1 MPYNREKAIREL
13 KKLTNW
19 HSYGKKHGESIFTKL
34 FQNYILPQRYGF
46 DKRKPHLSSLIL
58 SKQISRK
65 EALRELKKTM
75 YDKLQLKNDIKYF
88 CKKMRISESEFERY
102 MKLPLRS
109 YADFNNWDAYYKIM
123 KFIQRTVK
131 KVTGMNLNKYS

>member
-1 MPYNREKAIREL
+1 
-13 KKLTNW
+13 
-19 HSYGKKHGESIFTKL
+19 
-34 FQNYILPQRYGF
+34 
-46 DKRKPHLSSLIL
+46 
-58 SKQISRK
+58 
-65 EALRELKKTM
+65 M

-123 KFIQRTVK
+123 NSSKEQ
-131 KVTGMNLNKYS
+131 